1 MSNAVTF
8 SDGSTITYSYAAD
21 GTKLRTVHTISGTT
35 TTKDYC
41 SNVVYENGV
50 QKLLLTEE
58 GCVDLSNSSYYYY
71 LKDHQGNNRVVIN
84 SSGVVQETNHYY
96 PFGGVFA
103 SSGNVQ
109 PYKYNGKELD
119 TKKGLNWYDYGARH
133 YDAAL
138 GRWFVVDPLAEK
150 YHNVSPYVF
159 TGNYGFNVREV
170 NGGLFIFVNG
180 FDPLKYGTHLIKY
193 LSFPF
198 NFLVGDLTYIPIR
211 KFKKLSPYEWKGI
224 DDLYKETVDY
234 LAPFQPTS
242 FTHPEGVL
250 GRQFAS
256 STDKFNTSS
265 HISNIDKDMVKT
277 ETWNDYLGMGGH
289 LFNDNF
295 KNFLEKCFN
304 EGIPI
309 YINK

>member
-1 MSNAVTF
+1 M
-8 SDGSTITYSYAAD
+8 
-21 GTKLRTVHTISGTT
+21 
-35 TTKDYC
+35 
-41 SNVVYENGV
+41 
-50 QKLLLTEE
+50 
-58 GCVDLSNSSYYYY
+58 
-71 LKDHQGNNRVVIN
+71 
-84 SSGVVQETNHYY
+84 
-96 PFGGVFA
+96 
-103 SSGNVQ
+103 
-109 PYKYNGKELD
+109 
-119 TKKGLNWYDYGARH
+119 NWYDYGARH
-133 YDAAL
+133 YDATL

-250 GRQFAS
+250 GR
-256 STDKFNTSS
+256 
-265 HISNIDKDMVKT
+265 
-277 ETWNDYLGMGGH
+277 
-289 LFNDNF
+289 
-295 KNFLEKCFN
+295 
-304 EGIPI
+304 
-309 YINK
+309 